1 MKQLSQTL
9 LLTLALGALVG
20 LIEGWS
26 ALTLLGLGFTAPG
39 MELLGVAVPYA
50 GLAVLCLPLALLMA
64 TVLRLPREQPSH
76 LAGWAALGLA
86 WIVFNWWMQGEYF
99 RRIPIFRPLPLAV
112 LLGSSALLFV
122 LHWGLRVFVRK
133 NPSGARNSLVAA
145 LILLPLLGQF
155 AFQKSTKLMEIPDDA
170 GDLPDITVVVI
181 DTLRADHLGTY
192 GYEREDGEAT
202 SPAIDALA
210 ETGVVFEHT
219 WSQAPWT
226 RPSMA
231 SLHSGLFCT
240 GHTVNQVYDLLP
252 DGAVTLAE
260 MANARGYRTA
270 GFSANANVGVTYGFG
285 QGFEKLWTVG
295 KKRTLS
301 SFTRWGELQHFV
313 VNKVLNQF
321 LYDGADH
328 AALVNE
334 QTIAW
339 WDEVADDPRP
349 KFTYVHYIDPHTPY
363 EPPEDGWLFEGPRSD
378 LKPLGE
384 FIVSRGTGKVSEY
397 PYGAYPDPGEELI
410 NRVIRMYDAEIRYV
424 DHEFGKLL
432 DELRE
437 RGLLDEGDWLFL
449 TSDHGEEFYERGRWG
464 HGQSLFEEQ
473 IHVPLIVVGPQAQ
486 AGARQAQEVNL
497 LDVHQT
503 IAEIVDYEWQLEED
517 AITSPAGNPTPSL
530 SLLPLMAGEPKPE
543 YARLLYAE
551 RLQDNVELR
560 AARKDFLKII
570 DMPNHA
576 ETTADDLVKLQMWF
590 DLRANPGELL
600 DLDLEQIRRDGFPAL
615 GDPAFDPPYS
625 ATELLEAARAQAL
638 FGAVKGATG
647 KMSASER
654 QAMIDLGYLDEEGNP
669 IHGAGPH

>member
-1 MKQLSQTL
+1 MAKTL
-9 LLTLALGALVG
+9 LLALALGALVG

-26 ALTLLGLGFTAPG
+26 ALALLGLGFTAPG
-39 MELLGVAVPYA
+39 AELVGAALPYA
-50 GLAVLCLPLALLMA
+50 GLAVLCLPIALAMA
-64 TVLRLPREQPSH
+64 IVLRLPHKQPAH
-76 LAGWAALGLA
+76 LAGWASLGLA
-86 WIVFNWWMQGEYF
+86 WIIFNWWMQGEYF
-99 RRIPIFRPLPLAV
+99 RRIPILRPLPLAV
-112 LLGSSALLFV
+112 LLGSSALLFA
-122 LHWGLRVFVRK
+122 LHWGLRSFVRK
-133 NPSGARNSLVAA
+133 SPISARNTLISA
-145 LILLPLLGQF
+145 LIFLPLIGQF
-155 AFQKSTKLMEIPDDA
+155 AFQKSTKLADVPDDA
-170 GDLPDITVVVI
+170 GELPDITVVVI

-192 GYEREDGEAT
+192 GYQREDGERT
-202 SPAIDALA
+202 SPIIDSLA

-252 DGAVTLAE
+252 EGAITLAE

-295 KKRTLS
+295 KKRTLT
-301 SFTRWGELQHFV
+301 SFTRWGELQHFF
-313 VNKVLNQF
+313 VNKVMNQF

-334 QTIAW
+334 QTFAW
-339 WDEVADDPRP
+339 WNEIADDPRP

-363 EPPEDGWLFEGPRSD
+363 DPPEGGWLFKGDRND
-378 LKPLGE
+378 LEPLGE
-384 FIVSRGTGKVSEY
+384 FIMSRGTGKVSEY
-397 PYGAYPDPGEELI
+397 PFGAYPNPGQELI
-410 NRVIRMYDAEIRYV
+410 DRVIRMYDAEIRYV
-424 DHEFGKLL
+424 DQEFGKLL
-432 DELRE
+432 GQLRKH
-437 RGLLDEGDWLFL
+437 GLLDEGDWLFL

-473 IHVPLIVVGPQAQ
+473 VHVPLIVIGPQARP
-486 AGARQAQEVNL
+486 GARQAQEVNL

-503 IAEIVDYEWQLEED
+503 IAEVVGYEWRLEEGVNT
-517 AITSPAGNPTPSL
+517 APAGNPTPSL

-576 ETTADDLVKLQMWF
+576 ETTEADLVKFQMWF

-600 DLDLEQIRRDGFPAL
+600 GLELEQIRRDGSP
-615 GDPAFDPPYS
+615 
-625 ATELLEAARAQAL
+625 
-638 FGAVKGATG
+638 
-647 KMSASER
+647 
-654 QAMIDLGYLDEEGNP
+654 
-669 IHGAGPH
+669 